1 MKNSTNMYFL
11 GEAERRRS
19 AVARAATTDAAEPA
33 ESPAGSSAV
42 HVCTNAAGLE
52 AAVTST
58 HTSDLSGAHNGG
70 NGISTSCTLTAESG
84 IFPCL
89 FPHGEGFN
97 TGAMRMLDY
106 IKLRW
111 QQLFSPFSLLKTYA
125 LVMAQVI
132 MATNRE
138 IAVTTHSASLPT
150 TYYRHAVIVLTIKPT
165 HFADFQMNASGGSAV
180 GISLICMQFQ
190 LFEKNDRP

>member
-19 AVARAATTDAAEPA
+19 AVARAAAPEA
-33 ESPAGSSAV
+33 AGSTAV
-42 HVCTNAAGLE
+42 LVCTNAAGLE
-52 AAVTST
+52 AAVMPAD
-58 HTSDLSGAHNGG
+58 TSDPSAACHGG
-70 NGISTSCTLTAESG
+70 NASSSGSILTAESG

-132 MATNRE
+132 AKHPLQTCSHRPCQTPISGVHTWQM
-138 IAVTTHSASLPT
+138 IAPGSSA
-150 TYYRHAVIVLTIKPT
+150 
-165 HFADFQMNASGGSAV
+165 DGV
-180 GISLICMQFQ
+180 GVICMQFQ
-190 LFEKNDRP
+190 LFEKRDYHHVLCCAL